1 MTATATRPAASPS
14 DGELSHRQILTIL
27 SGLVMGMFLAALDQ
41 NIVSTAIKTI
51 GNDLHDL
58 KAQAWVTTAFLI
70 TTTIAAPL
78 FGKLS
83 DIYGRKR
90 LFMLSIVIF
99 TIGSAL
105 CGLATSMYE
114 LAGFRA
120 FQGIG
125 AGGIMPLAMAVIGD
139 IIPPRERAR
148 YQGYMMAVFAS
159 ASVLGP
165 VLGGLLS
172 GASDFL
178 GVAGW
183 RWIFYINVPLAAA
196 ALIVVARVLRLDH
209 ARRERRID
217 WWGSVMLAVGLVPL
231 LVVAE
236 QGQSWG
242 WASVASFTCYVL
254 GAVGL
259 ALFVV
264 IQHRMGDDALLPL
277 RLFRSPTF
285 SVASGQ
291 VTIIGMA
298 MFGGLSVIPLYLQ
311 IVKGASP
318 TKSGLLLLPMVA
330 GLMLAS
336 LAAGRIVARTG
347 RYKVFPVVGSVLMV
361 IGMGLFITL
370 RADTALWTTDIYM
383 TIFGIGLGMNM
394 QSLVLAMQNA
404 VPAKDMGV
412 ASAASFTAYLLS
424 AAGLIV
430 FVWIQHRMGD
440 DALLPLRLFRSPTFS
455 VASGQVT
462 IIGMAMFGG
471 LAVIPLYLQIV
482 KGASPTRS
490 GLLLLPMVAGLMLA
504 SLGSGRLIARTGRYK
519 VFPVVGSVLMV
530 IGMGLL
536 VTVGADTPL
545 GPTDIYMTI
554 FGLGLGLNMQ
564 SLVLAMQNAV
574 PAKDMGVASASSS
587 FFRSVGGTLGTAI
600 FLSILFSEAGTK
612 IGQQYAKA
620 ATDPAYLAAAKANP
634 AQVTSLQ
641 QHLSGGLDDTS
652 FLNGLAKP
660 LVHPFFVGFSS
671 AGDVVFAVTA
681 ILLLAAVVLSA
692 CLKEVPLRRVSGNQ
706 ARAAAEAS
714 AGDSAVVAD
723 HDAGAEPAGA
733 VRAPGAGDAVSDATR
748 TLVRNKG
755 LTIEEET

>member
-264 IQHRMGDDALLPL
+264 
-277 RLFRSPTF
+277 
-285 SVASGQ
+285 
-291 VTIIGMA
+291 
-298 MFGGLSVIPLYLQ
+298 
-311 IVKGASP
+311 
-318 TKSGLLLLPMVA
+318 
-330 GLMLAS
+330 
-336 LAAGRIVARTG
+336 
-347 RYKVFPVVGSVLMV
+347 
-361 IGMGLFITL
+361 
-370 RADTALWTTDIYM
+370 
-383 TIFGIGLGMNM
+383 
-394 QSLVLAMQNA
+394 
-404 VPAKDMGV
+404 
-412 ASAASFTAYLLS
+412 
-424 AAGLIV
+424 
-430 FVWIQHRMGD
+430 IQHRMGD

>member
-1 MTATATRPAASPS
+1 MTATATRPASSPS

-27 SGLVMGMFLAALDQ
+27 SGLMLGMFLAALDQ

-70 TTTIAAPL
+70 TTTIATPL

-90 LFMLSIVIF
+90 LFMVSIVIF
-99 TIGSAL
+99 VIGSAL

-139 IIPPRERAR
+139 IIPPRQRAR

-172 GASDFL
+172 GANDLL

-183 RWIFYINVPLAAA
+183 RWIFYINVPIAAA
-196 ALIVVARVLRLDH
+196 ALIVVTRVLKIDH
-209 ARRERRID
+209 TRRERRID
-217 WWGSVMLAVGLVPL
+217 WWGSLMLVVGLVPL

-242 WASVASFTCYVL
+242 WSSVASLICYVL
-254 GAVGL
+254 GAGGL
-259 ALFVV
+259 ALFVWV
-264 IQHRMGDDALLPL
+264 QHRMGDDALLPL

-285 SVASGQ
+285 A
-291 VTIIGMA
+291 
-298 MFGGLSVIPLYLQ
+298 
-311 IVKGASP
+311 
-318 TKSGLLLLPMVA
+318 
-330 GLMLAS
+330 
-336 LAAGRIVARTG
+336 
-347 RYKVFPVVGSVLMV
+347 
-361 IGMGLFITL
+361 
-370 RADTALWTTDIYM
+370 
-383 TIFGIGLGMNM
+383 
-394 QSLVLAMQNA
+394 
-404 VPAKDMGV
+404 
-412 ASAASFTAYLLS
+412 
-424 AAGLIV
+424 
-430 FVWIQHRMGD
+430 
-440 DALLPLRLFRSPTFS
+440 

-471 LAVIPLYLQIV
+471 LAVLPLYLQIV

-490 GLLLLPMVAGLMLA
+490 GLLLLPLVAGLMLA
-504 SLGSGRLIARTGRYK
+504 SLGAGRVIARTGRYK
-519 VFPVVGSVLMV
+519 ALPITGSVLM
-530 IGMGLL
+530 ITGMGLL

-545 GPTDIYMTI
+545 WPTDIYMTI
-554 FGLGLGLNMQ
+554 FGIGLGLNMQ
-564 SLVLAMQNAV
+564 PLVLAMQNAV

-600 FLSILFSEAGTK
+600 FLSILFSAAGTK
-612 IGQQYAKA
+612 IGQEYAKA
-620 ATDPAYLAAAKANP
+620 ATDPAYLAAAKAHP
-634 AQVTSLQ
+634 GQVASLH

-660 LVHPFFVGFSS
+660 LVHPFFAGFSG

-681 ILLLAAVVLSA
+681 VLLIVALILSA
-692 CLKEVPLRRVSGNQ
+692 FLKEVPLRRVSGNQ

-714 AGDSAVVAD
+714 AQEAAVVAEP
-723 HDAGAEPAGA
+723 GAAASPAA
-733 VRAPGAGDAVSDATR
+733 AITAPGTSDTVSDAS
-748 TLVRNKG
+748 
-755 LTIEEET
+755 